1 MGILHLL
8 KKPIK
13 KIAIIGGGS
22 ACFVAADI
30 LSQNHEVIIYEKGK
44 TIGRKFLVAGKGG
57 FNISHQIEIEELI
70 QKYTP
75 SEFLAPMLNHF
86 DVKALRAW
94 YSKLGIDTYVG
105 SSSRI
110 FPEKGI
116 SPADVLRQIKRHL
129 LSRGVTF
136 KYEQEFIGFSE
147 NVKPVVKS
155 PKEEFEIQAD
165 HYLFCL
171 GGASW
176 KVTGSDGLW
185 LSYFKNIG
193 VSTLP
198 FAVSNCG
205 LNVDWPT
212 SISEFHIGKPLK
224 NIKITHGSQQ
234 IKGEAVIS
242 EYGLEGNAIYP
253 ISTSVRNT
261 LTQKSTAT
269 IQIDFKPSL
278 STQDIQ
284 RKIRNQKP
292 SNYGKTLKL
301 NSHILALVKTFMSK
315 EEYISPS
322 KFSEKIKAL
331 EIPIHSL
338 RPIEE
343 AISTVGGIDIH
354 ALDTELKL
362 KKHPHLMCLGE
373 MVNWDAPTGGFL
385 LQGCFSMSAW
395 AARAINLD
403 F

>member
-1 MGILHLL
+1 MR
-8 KKPIK
+8 KKNIK

-22 ACFVAADI
+22 ASFVAAEI
-30 LSQNHEVIIYEKGK
+30 LSQNHEVTIYEKGK

-57 FNISHQIEIEELI
+57 FNISYQIKTEELI
-70 QKYTP
+70 QKYAP
-75 SEFLAPMLNHF
+75 SEFMAPMLEHF

-94 YSKLGIDTYVG
+94 YLKLGIPSYVG
-105 SSSRI
+105 SSGRI

-116 SPADVLRQIKRHL
+116 SPADVLRNIKKTL
-129 LSRGVTF
+129 QSQGVVF
-136 KYEQEFIGFSE
+136 KYEHEFIGFS
-147 NVKPVVKS
+147 NDVKPIVKS
-155 PKEEFEIQAD
+155 PKKEFKILAD

-185 LSYFKNIG
+185 LSHFKNIG
-193 VSTLP
+193 ISTLP
-198 FAVSNCG
+198 FTASNCG
-205 LNVDWPT
+205 LNIDWPT
-212 SISEFHIGKPLK
+212 SIQDFHIGKPLK
-224 NIKITHGSQQ
+224 NIKITHDSQQ
-234 IKGEAVIS
+234 IKGEAVITQ
-242 EYGLEGNAIYP
+242 YGLEGNAIYP
-253 ISTSVRNT
+253 ISASVRSH
-261 LTQKSTAT
+261 LSRSKSSF

-278 STQDIQ
+278 SIESIL
-284 RKIRNQKP
+284 RKIQKQKP
-292 SNYGKTLKL
+292 SNYGKILKL
-301 NSHILALVKTFMSK
+301 NSHVLALVKTFMTK
-315 EEYISPS
+315 EDYISPS

-343 AISTVGGIDIH
+343 AISTVGGISCDE
-354 ALDTELKL
+354 LDPQLRF

-395 AARAINLD
+395 AAHTINLD

>member
-1 MGILHLL
+1 MP

-13 KIAIIGGGS
+13 KIAIIGGGA

-57 FNISHQIEIEELI
+57 FNISHQIETEELI
-70 QKYTP
+70 HKYTP
-75 SEFLAPMLNHF
+75 SEFLAPMLQHF
-86 DVKALRAW
+86 DVKALRDW
-94 YSKLGIDTYVG
+94 YTKIGIPTYVG

-116 SPADVLRQIKRHL
+116 SPADVLRKIKKHL
-129 LSRGVTF
+129 QSQGVVF
-136 KYEQEFIGFSE
+136 KYQHEFTGFSE
-147 NVKPVVKS
+147 DVRPIVKNQT
-155 PKEEFEIQAD
+155 EEFEVLAD

-185 LSYFKNIG
+185 LSHFKNIG
-193 VSTLP
+193 INTLP
-198 FAVSNCG
+198 FAASNCG
-205 LNVDWPT
+205 LNINWPD
-212 SISEFHIGKPLK
+212 SISEFHVGKPLK
-224 NIKITHGSQQ
+224 NIEIIHGSNRV
-234 IKGEAVIS
+234 KGEAVIS

-253 ISTSVRNT
+253 ISASVRKVLAHKKT
-261 LTQKSTAT
+261 TSIK
-269 IQIDFKPSL
+269 IDFKPSL
-278 STQDIQ
+278 SVQEIQ
-284 RKIRNQKP
+284 RKIQNQKP
-292 SNYGKTLKL
+292 SNFGKTLKL
-301 NSHILALVKTFMSK
+301 NPQVLALVKYFMTK
-315 EEYISPS
+315 EDYISS
-322 KFSEKIKAL
+322 SQFAYKIKAL
-331 EIPIHSL
+331 EIPITSL

-354 ALDTELKL
+354 ALNAQLKL

-395 AARAINLD
+395 AAHAINLD